1 MTNAIEKTSVK
12 EEDLEALEVTE
23 KKQTDPGPTTTEML
37 GLEESDQDDQ
47 DERNSDPNF
56 AIRSSFTIIRKKI
69 ATQIREDT
77 SKRVMAITSR
87 QWATEDM
94 LEKEIARCE
103 AENRASEDALVK
115 SVLTG
120 GQHD

>member
-1 MTNAIEKTSVK
+1 MK